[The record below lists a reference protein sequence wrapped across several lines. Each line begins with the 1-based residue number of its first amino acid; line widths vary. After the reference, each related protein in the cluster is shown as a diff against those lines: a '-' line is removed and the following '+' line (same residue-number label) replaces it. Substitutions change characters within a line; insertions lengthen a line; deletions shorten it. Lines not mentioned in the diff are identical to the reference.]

1 MKIYAPVT
9 DVNGIYA
16 SVMFTNGVGETD
28 NPALIE
34 WFRSH
39 GYRVELGDIT
49 EPIAPIYNAPTW
61 EVGGNES
68 VEDQRIEMAPIAP
81 EKEPEMLEHA
91 DQPDFE
97 AMTPLELREWMREHG
112 YGGKIKNT
120 KNKDKLLE
128 ILRG

>member
-39 GYRVELGDIT
+39 GYRVE
-49 EPIAPIYNAPTW
+49 
-61 EVGGNES
+61 
-68 VEDQRIEMAPIAP
+68 DQRVEMLPTAL
-81 EKEPEMLEHA
+81 EREPEMLETGG
-91 DQPDFE
+91 QPDFE
-97 AMTPLELREWMREHG
+97 SMTPLELREWMREHG